1 MRLKRGAFARA
12 PRPRARAR
20 GGERGAAMCTWG
32 RRDYAAPAA
41 ARCGARRAENL
52 RALLRLK
59 ELLRTKLIECGW
71 RDELKEYCKGGRTA
85 RQPAPPRAPAPTYAD
100 GALVPLA
107 RQQR

>member
-1 MRLKRGAFARA
+1 
-12 PRPRARAR
+12 
-20 GGERGAAMCTWG
+20 MCTWG
-32 RRDYAAPAA
+32 VANGPRR
-41 ARCGARRAENL
+41 REVLARRAENL